1 MILANV
7 EMQVHRDVGERGHQ
21 RDGAVRGAAEAGHDA
36 AALAAAHRE
45 GRDEEEIKVRDHVK
59 NGLAHQS
66 TYFPTI

>member
-1 MILANV
+1 MISANV

-36 AALAAAHRE
+36 TALAAAHRE
-45 GRDEEEIKVRDHVK
+45 GGDEEEIKVRDHVK
-59 NGLAHQS
+59 NELAHQS